1 MIKTEQDIF
10 NDLNGLVDEKYREF
24 HSKLSPETNM
34 ILGVR
39 VPLIKQYA
47 KDFLKD
53 NDWIESFKNIG
64 DSYNEEKMLKG
75 IIIGYSKLTVE
86 DKLKYLEEIIPCINS
101 WSSCDIICGTLKFA
115 TKNQDLVWDF
125 LNKYI
130 KSKKEFEVRFAVVM
144 YLEYFINDEYVNKV
158 IEKLNSINKSEY
170 YVKMAIAWAVSI
182 VIVKY
187 PEIGIKYLKS
197 ENNLLDDFTY
207 NKSIQKSI
215 ESYRVSDE
223 NKKLLK
229 QLKRK

>member
-1 MIKTEQDIF
+1 
-10 NDLNGLVDEKYREF
+10 
-24 HSKLSPETNM
+24 M

-115 TKNQDLVWDF
+115 IKNQDLVWDF

-130 KSKKEFEVRFAVVM
+130 KSNKEFEVRFAVVM

-158 IEKLNSINKSEY
+158 IEKLNNINK
-170 YVKMAIAWAVSI
+170 A
-182 VIVKY
+182 
-187 PEIGIKYLKS
+187 
-197 ENNLLDDFTY
+197 
-207 NKSIQKSI
+207 
-215 ESYRVSDE
+215 
-223 NKKLLK
+223 
-229 QLKRK
+229 